1 LEKAAAAGI
10 VGADETVVCMSTG
23 NGLKDIASARKA
35 AGEPVSLENSVDAA
49 LAATEAIGR

>member
-1 LEKAAAAGI
+1 M
-10 VGADETVVCMSTG
+10 CTG